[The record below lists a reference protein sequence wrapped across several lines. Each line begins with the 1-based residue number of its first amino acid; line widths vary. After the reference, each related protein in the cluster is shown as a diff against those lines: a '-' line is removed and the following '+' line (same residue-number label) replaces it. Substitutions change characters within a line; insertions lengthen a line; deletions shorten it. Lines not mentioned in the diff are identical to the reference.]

1 MRKVSTKLLLPAD
14 KRTGPL
20 SVFYSNSVLTEH
32 HTRLLLHSFSF
43 KFMHSNDNFKVL
55 LWFSWQWGMLFL
67 FLIKIKIKHC
77 LYNRVANEL
86 GSCSFINNGI
96 QFCLHYSN
104 YELIPT
110 FFSDCGVKFHIVC
123 FVYSARW
130 LRLLKIQQNSRYV
143 SGEL

>member
-20 SVFYSNSVLTEH
+20 SVFYSNLVLTEH

-110 FFSDCGVKFHIVC
+110 FFF
-123 FVYSARW
+123 W
-130 LRLLKIQQNSRYV
+130 LRCKISHCMFCLFCKMIKAIKDSTERQV
-143 SGEL
+143 C